1 MRARLRS
8 GAFEAKKRFMADKLK
23 IALAALLV
31 VAGLVGF
38 YWFSSQPAVLR
49 VLMVL
54 GGIAAGVA
62 VGWFSAPG
70 QELVAFTRDAINE
83 VKKMVWPTRKESFQ
97 TAAAVFGFVVV
108 MALFLWIVDKGLEWA
123 MYDLI
128 LGWKK
133 S

>member
-1 MRARLRS
+1 
-8 GAFEAKKRFMADKLK
+8 MADKLK
-23 IALAALLV
+23 IVVAALLV
-31 VAGLVGF
+31 VAGLFGF
-38 YWFSSQPAVLR
+38 YWFSTQPTVLR

-70 QELVAFTRDAINE
+70 QQLAAFTRESIAE

-123 MYDLI
+123 MYDLV
-128 LGWKK
+128 LGWRKT
-133 S
+133 